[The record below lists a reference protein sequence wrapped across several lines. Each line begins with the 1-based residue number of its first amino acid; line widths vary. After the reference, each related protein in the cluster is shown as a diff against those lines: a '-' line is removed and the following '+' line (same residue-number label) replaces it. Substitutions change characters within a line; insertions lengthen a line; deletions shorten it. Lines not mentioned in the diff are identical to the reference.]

1 MRFLKFAIENFGPYL
16 DREELDFTD
25 RNGVTIIWADN
36 GRGKTTIMKAFNF
49 LFFGNIESPMSTHD
63 DYYSYILEVFG
74 MRNTLSTLN

>member
-36 GRGKTTIMKAFNF
+36 GRGKTTIMNNVINLIRQYTRIHSAK
-49 LFFGNIESPMSTHD
+49 
-63 DYYSYILEVFG
+63 
-74 MRNTLSTLN
+74 

>member
-49 LFFGNIESPMSTHD
+49 LFFGNIESPMSAHD
-63 DYYSYILEVFG
+63 DYYSYIEYG
-74 MRNTLSTLN
+74 TYSST